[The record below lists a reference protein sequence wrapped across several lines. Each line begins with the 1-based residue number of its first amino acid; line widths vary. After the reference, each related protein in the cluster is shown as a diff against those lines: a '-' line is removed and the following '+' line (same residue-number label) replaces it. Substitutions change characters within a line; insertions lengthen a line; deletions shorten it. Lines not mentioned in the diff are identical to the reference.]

1 MWICKKIEKRKRRYL
16 SFIPMLAMMLVLL
29 VGVIWYRNTAD
40 SRPEIVV
47 DWIGERGTAVT
58 ADTLELKLVCS
69 GQYERIKVWRKGSGE
84 DNDGK
89 KYDSDE
95 LYAFLPAGTD
105 IGNVS
110 FFYNDKKA
118 KLLLNDRE
126 YASGEAIESVALE
139 EPYELV
145 IDGENGNESN
155 RLTFVQSRNLP
166 AAFITTR
173 SGSTGELR
181 QDKNNR
187 ESGTFQLIDID
198 GTVHYDG
205 KLEWIS
211 GRGNSSWSFE
221 KRPYLIKLSREADL
235 LEMGAAKKWVL
246 FANAYDDANGIRNQ
260 MAYWLA
266 QQSGLEY
273 SCELRF
279 IDLYINEVYAGTY
292 QLCEKI
298 EIHENRLDIGYLDE
312 ANEELNPGLDSVEG
326 TYADGVGLNIK
337 TPSDYSGGYILERN
351 YGSKLTGK
359 PFYFTTE
366 DNEGFV
372 VRAPARVSDTEM
384 DYIKACMQR
393 VENAILA
400 EDGIDA
406 VSGMHYTELID
417 VESWAKKFLMNVVT
431 KGENIGNTSSYFYKK
446 QGDDLIYA
454 GPAWDFDKS
463 FARQQGIADPNIL
476 MDNMGSTIWWKSVYN
491 KPEFYDM
498 VIRCYG
504 ENFRPYMEELT
515 ECYIDEWTAYLA
527 GSSRMNW
534 LRWPESEEDY
544 DFPTNPLS
552 IEGTDSAACFLKD
565 WLTRRINYLDSLWQS
580 GVSDKKEGD

>member
-1 MWICKKIEKRKRRYL
+1 MWIRKQIERRKRRYL
-16 SFIPMLAMMLVLL
+16 SFIPMLAFMLVLL
-29 VGVIWYRNTAD
+29 AGVIQYRNYAD
-40 SRPEIVV
+40 SRPKTAI
-47 DWIGERGTAVT
+47 DLIGKRGTAVT
-58 ADTLELKLVCS
+58 TDALELKLVCS
-69 GQYERIKVWRKGSGE
+69 GQYEQIKVWRKGSGE

-105 IGNVS
+105 IRRVS
-110 FFYNDKKA
+110 FLYNDRKA
-118 KLLLNDRE
+118 TLSLNGRE
-126 YASGEAIESVALE
+126 YASGENIEAVALE
-139 EPYELV
+139 EPYELAV
-145 IDGENGNESN
+145 DGENGSEQNY
-155 RLTFVQSRNLP
+155 LTFVQSRNLP
-166 AAFITTR
+166 TAFLTTE

-187 ESGTFQLIDID
+187 ESGTLKLIDID

-221 KRPYLIKLSREADL
+221 KRPYIIKLKKEADL
-235 LEMGAAKKWVL
+235 LEMGAAQKWVL
-246 FANAYDDANGIRNQ
+246 FANAYDDANGMRNQ

-266 QQSGLEY
+266 QKSGLEY

-298 EIHENRLDIGYLDE
+298 EIHKNRLDIGYLDE

-326 TYADGVGLNIK
+326 TYTDSVGLDIK
-337 TPSDYSGGYILERN
+337 TPKDYSGGYILERN
-351 YGSKLTGK
+351 YGSKLTEK

-366 DNEGFV
+366 GSEGFV

-400 EDGIDA
+400 EDGIDTA
-406 VSGMHYTELID
+406 SGKYYTDLID
-417 VESWAKKFLMNVVT
+417 MESWAKKFLMNVIT

-446 QGDDLIYA
+446 QGDDHIYA

-463 FARQQGIADPNIL
+463 FARQPGIADPNIL
-476 MDNMGSTIWWKSVYN
+476 MDNMGSTKWWESVYN
-491 KPEFYDM
+491 KAEFYDM
-498 VIRCYG
+498 VVQCYQKD
-504 ENFRPYMEELT
+504 FRPYLVELEEQ
-515 ECYIDEWTAYLA
+515 YIDEWTAYIA

-534 LRWPESEEDY
+534 LRWPESEQDY
-544 DFPTNPLS
+544 GFPTNPMS
-552 IEGTDSAACFLKD
+552 VEGEDSAAFFLKD
-565 WLTRRINYLDSLWQS
+565 WLLHRIDYLDSLWQS
-580 GVSDKKEGD
+580 GVSAEKEGE

>member
-16 SFIPMLAMMLVLL
+16 SFIPMLVFMIALL
-29 VGVIWYRNTAD
+29 TGVIWYRNYRDSLPKTA
-40 SRPEIVV
+40 V
-47 DWIGERGTAVT
+47 DLIGKRGTAVVT
-58 ADTLELKLVCS
+58 DDLEVKLICS

-105 IGNVS
+105 IQKVS
-110 FFYNDKKA
+110 FYYNDKKA
-118 KLLLNDRE
+118 KVFLNGRE
-126 YASGEAIESVALE
+126 YASGEDIESVALKQS
-139 EPYELV
+139 YELV
-145 IDGENGNESN
+145 VDGKNGNEQN
-155 RLTFVQSRNLP
+155 RITFVQSKNLP
-166 AAFITTR
+166 AVFLTTD

-187 ESGTFQLIDID
+187 ESGTFKLINID
-198 GTVHYDG
+198 GTVDYDG

-221 KRPYLIKLSREADL
+221 KRPYSIKLKKEAEL
-235 LEMGAAKKWVL
+235 LGMEAAQKWVL
-246 FANAYDDANGIRNQ
+246 LANAYDDANGLRNQ
-260 MAYWLA
+260 MAYTLA
-266 QQSGLEY
+266 QKSGLEY

-298 EIHENRLDIGYLDE
+298 EIQKNRLDIGYLDE
-312 ANEELNPGLDSVEG
+312 SNEEINPGLDSLDG
-326 TYADGVGLNIK
+326 TYEDGVGLDIK
-337 TPSDYSGGYILERN
+337 TPQDYSGGYILERN

-366 DNEGFV
+366 GSEGFV
-372 VRAPARVSDTEM
+372 VRAPARVSDVEM
-384 DYIKACMQR
+384 SYIRECMQR
-393 VENAILA
+393 VENAILS
-400 EDGIDA
+400 EDGIDP
-406 VSGMHYTELID
+406 VSGLYYTELID
-417 VESWAKKFLMNVVT
+417 MESWAKKFLMNVIT

-463 FARQQGIADPNIL
+463 FARQERIADPNIL
-476 MDNMGSTIWWKSVYN
+476 MDNIGSTKWWSSLYD

-498 VIRCYG
+498 VVKCYW
-504 ENFRPYMEELT
+504 ENFRPYLLEMEEQDI
-515 ECYIDEWTAYLA
+515 EEWTYDIAD
-527 GSSRMNW
+527 SSEMNW
-534 LRWPESEEDY
+534 LRWPESAQDY
-544 DFPTNPLS
+544 DFPTN
-552 IEGTDSAACFLKD
+552 IESTAGEDSAAYFLQD
-565 WLTRRINYLDSLWQS
+565 WLLRRIAYLDSLWQS
-580 GVSDKKEGD
+580 DGSVEKGGG